1 MLDQVF
7 FREIVLSTKD
17 SIPFGTFEFVALKIN
32 PMQTNGHDCGV
43 FLIRNMQHYGVDW
56 STKVE

>member
-1 MLDQVF
+1 M
-7 FREIVLSTKD
+7 REIVLNSKD
-17 SIPFGTFEFVALKIN
+17 SVPFGTFDFVAPKIN

-43 FLIRNMQHYGVDW
+43 FLIRNMQHYSEDW